1 MTTSNT
7 IPNSSPNS
15 SAGGSLGRFYFVAWL
30 ALGAAGIFY
39 VTIAAL
45 APEVLRNADAGTGAL
60 EQTTKQV
67 ATLTDTVGQIRTVV
81 AATQSKQQEL
91 ASGMDV
97 LRNEVSG
104 IKVRLTDLKSVNQ
117 SVVERLSGLDG
128 KGVPVVE
135 AQPAKPVQS
144 AAVKAAP
151 TAAPPIEGAVIEDTG
166 SAETPMSSEAA
177 LDEANGGA
185 PLVIKAPAK
194 KTAKVAAAA
203 ADAKPAAAPGK
214 PYGIELAMSTSPDA
228 LKQIWQLFKEQHAGM
243 LNGLSP
249 RSVVSGSNVKL
260 VAGPFPS
267 QAAAAAQCAKL
278 RKEGMSCSPAPLGG
292 TPL

>member
-45 APEVLRNADAGTGAL
+45 APELLRNADAGTGAL

-104 IKVRLTDLKSVNQ
+104 I
-117 SVVERLSGLDG
+117 
-128 KGVPVVE
+128 
-135 AQPAKPVQS
+135 
-144 AAVKAAP
+144 
-151 TAAPPIEGAVIEDTG
+151 
-166 SAETPMSSEAA
+166 
-177 LDEANGGA
+177 
-185 PLVIKAPAK
+185 
-194 KTAKVAAAA
+194 
-203 ADAKPAAAPGK
+203 
-214 PYGIELAMSTSPDA
+214 
-228 LKQIWQLFKEQHAGM
+228 
-243 LNGLSP
+243 
-249 RSVVSGSNVKL
+249 
-260 VAGPFPS
+260 
-267 QAAAAAQCAKL
+267 
-278 RKEGMSCSPAPLGG
+278 
-292 TPL
+292 